1 MSACHKLTYSNVS
14 ADAWNCIKQAV
25 SQYIQNPP
33 NAGTK
38 TVDGF
43 TIVWSYNPGNL
54 QLQVQCTDS
63 PWWAPCS
70 TINSKIN
77 DVIDPCLKQYHVE
90 QVNIVDA

>member
-1 MSACHKLTYSNVS
+1 MSACSMLTYSNVS
-14 ADAWNCIKQAV
+14 AAAWNCIKQAV

-33 NAGTK
+33 NSGSA

-43 TIVWSYNPGNL
+43 TIVWNYNPNTL
-54 QLQVQCTDS
+54 QLQVQCTNS

-77 DVIDPCLKQYHVE
+77 DVIEPCLSQASVS
-90 QVNIVDA
+90 QVNIVGA